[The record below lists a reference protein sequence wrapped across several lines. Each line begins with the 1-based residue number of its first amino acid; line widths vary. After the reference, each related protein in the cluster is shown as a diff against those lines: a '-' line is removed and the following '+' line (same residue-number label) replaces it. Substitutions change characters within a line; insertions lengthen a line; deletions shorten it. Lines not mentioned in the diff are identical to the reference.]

1 MSSPLR
7 VAAAVEGPTDAIVL
21 EAILSAVFPEA
32 DLEFQTLQPE
42 GSLAFGSKSFTDTGY
57 GWGGVYRWIRQA
69 VEEGDGSIS
78 GCSVLDNHDA
88 LVVHVDADV
97 AHATYQSANIINAP
111 RDHLPCEQPCPPASA
126 TTNALR
132 SVILEWLCEKACP
145 DAVVLCT
152 PSKSIDTWVLAAVCP
167 KNREVRKDGW
177 ECNLNPTGQLGTL
190 PKSVRFRKNVGDY
203 RDRQHIVTEYWHA
216 VSGRLSE
223 AARFQADLL
232 SLLDGLRCRNG
243 ESKGG

>member
-7 VAAAVEGPTDAIVL
+7 VAAAVEGPTDAIAL

-42 GSLAFGSKSFTDTGY
+42 GSLAFGSKSFADTGY
-57 GWGGVYRWIRQA
+57 GWGGVYRWIGQA

-78 GCSVLDNHDA
+78 GCSVLDYHDA

-97 AHATYQSANIINAP
+97 AHTTYRNANIIDAP
-111 RDHLPCEQPCPPASA
+111 RDDLPCNQRCPPASA
-126 TTNALR
+126 TTSALQ
-132 SVILEWLCEKACP
+132 SVVLDWLGENACP

-167 KNREVRKDGW
+167 ENREVRKDDW
-177 ECNLNPTGQLGTL
+177 ECNLNPTDQLGTL
-190 PKSVRFRKNVGDY
+190 PKAVRFGKNVGDY
-203 RDRQHIVTEYWHA
+203 RDRQHIVAENWHA

-223 AARFQADLL
+223 AARFHADLL
-232 SLLDGLRCRNG
+232 SLLD
-243 ESKGG
+243 S

>member
-7 VAAAVEGPTDAIVL
+7 VAAAVEGATDAIAL

-42 GSLAFGSKSFTDTGY
+42 GSLAFGSKSFADTGF
-57 GWGGVYRWIRQA
+57 GWGGVYRWIGQA
-69 VEEGDGSIS
+69 VEEGDGAIS
-78 GCSVLDNHDA
+78 GCSVLDCHDA

-97 AHATYQSANIINAP
+97 AHTTYRNANIIDAP
-111 RDHLPCEQPCPPASA
+111 HDDLPCHQPCPPASA

-132 SVILEWLCEKACP
+132 SVVLAWLGENACP

-167 KNREVRKDGW
+167 ENREVRKDDW
-177 ECNLNPTGQLGTL
+177 ECNLNPSGQLGTL
-190 PKSVRFRKNVGDY
+190 PKSVRFGKNVGDY
-203 RDRQHIVTEYWHA
+203 RDRQHIVAERWHA

-223 AARFQADLL
+223 AERFQADLL
-232 SLLDGLRCRNG
+232 SSLGR
-243 ESKGG
+243 